1 MNAPVKS
8 LLQVEWRPLASLAP
22 IMDDWRSLVA
32 RAIEP
37 NVFYEPAFALA
48 AAPTLGPDMHVGL
61 VWSGTVARRLVG
73 LFPARILPR
82 RYGFPLGMLAGWT
95 HAFGPL
101 GTPLVDRDLGADVIA
116 AWLDHLA
123 RDPAMP
129 AVALLPLVPSTG
141 PFATAFDLALVRGRR
156 RQVQFDPHR
165 RALLAPTER
174 EGYLERGTDPKRRKE
189 LRRQRRRFE
198 ENDVTLVVA
207 TEPAA
212 VADALAT
219 FFTLEASGWK
229 GRAGTAAA
237 NDEAV
242 RRFMAQAVIGLAR
255 EGKASVHRLIFE
267 GRPAAAAITLRSG
280 DTAWFW
286 KIAYEEAL
294 ARFSPGVMLAADVTE
309 ALLANPAVTRADS
322 CAAPDHPMI
331 DRLWRERLPLSDRL
345 FMIRPDAGL
354 SFALATRLEAT
365 RRLAIGQA
373 KRLRKLLRGR

>member
-1 MNAPVKS
+1 VNAPVKS

-22 IMDDWRSLVA
+22 IMDDWRSLVT
-32 RAIEP
+32 RALEP
-37 NVFYEPAFALA
+37 NVFYEPAFAFA
-48 AAPTLGPDMHVGL
+48 AAPTLGPDVHVGL
-61 VWSGTVARRLVG
+61 VWSGTIARRLVG
-73 LFPARILPR
+73 LFPARIAPR
-82 RYGFPLGMLAGWT
+82 RYGLPFGVLVGWT
-95 HAFGPL
+95 HPFGPL

-116 AWLDHLA
+116 AWLDHVG

-129 AVALLPLVPSTG
+129 AVSLLPLAPSTG
-141 PFATAFDLALVRGRR
+141 PFATAFDLALVRARR
-156 RQVQFDPHR
+156 RQTQFDPHR

-207 TEPAA
+207 TEPDA

-237 NDEAV
+237 NDDAV

-345 FMIRPDAGL
+345 FMVRPEAGL
-354 SFALATRLEAT
+354 SFALATRLEAM

-373 KRLRKLLRGR
+373 KRLRKQLRGS